1 MKSFARIAF
10 VVLLAGA
17 ASAQTPRQVSLGE
30 VWVADGVRVVPLTI
44 DQVEGVLAVDI
55 NIVLDSRQVSVVDF
69 QLTDLLPGFFAF
81 HNVDADTLKF
91 AAASAQAVKAGSGVF
106 AELQLEDTGAN
117 PELLFSMV
125 VLNGDEIPVEYAL
138 GWVSPVQTVVAEEA
152 ALPDGYQLAQNYPNP
167 FNTETTI
174 SFTLLESTPVEL
186 AVYNTS
192 GQKVRTLVE
201 GERAAG
207 EHRMIWNGRDDKG
220 APVASGRYVAKMAGA
235 GFAREMGM
243 TLLK

>member
-1 MKSFARIAF
+1 MKSLARIAF

-17 ASAQTPRQVSLGE
+17 ASAQTPRLVSLGE
-30 VWVADGVRVVPLTI
+30 VWVAGGVRVLPLTI

-55 NIVLDSRQVSVVDF
+55 NIVLDSGQVSVVDV

-81 HNVDADTLKF
+81 HNVDVDTLKF
-91 AAASAQAVKAGSGVF
+91 AAASAQAVEAGSGIF
-106 AELQLEDTGAN
+106 AELQLEDTGTT
-117 PELLFSMV
+117 PDLLFSVV
-125 VLNGDEIPVEYAL
+125 VLNDDEIPVEYAPR
-138 GWVSPVQTVVAEEA
+138 WVPTAVAEEA

-201 GERAAG
+201 GERAVG

>member
-1 MKSFARIAF
+1 MNSFALIAV

-17 ASAQTPRQVSLGE
+17 APAQTPRLVSLGE

-55 NIVLDSRQVSVVDF
+55 NIVLDNRQASVVDF
-69 QLTDLLPGFFAF
+69 QLTDLLPGFFA
-81 HNVDADTLKF
+81 
-91 AAASAQAVKAGSGVF
+91 
-106 AELQLEDTGAN
+106 ELQLEDTGTTPN
-117 PELLFSMV
+117 LLFSVV
-125 VLNGDEIPVEYAL
+125 VLNGDEIPVEYAPR
-138 GWVSPVQTVVAEEA
+138 WVPTAVAEEA
-152 ALPDGYQLAQNYPNP
+152 ALTDGYQLAQNHPNQ

-174 SFTLLESTPVEL
+174 SFTLVESTYVEL
-186 AVYNTS
+186 ALYNAS
-192 GQKVRTLVE
+192 GQKVHTLVE

-207 EHRMIWNGRDDKG
+207 EHRMKLNGRDENG
-220 APVASGRYVAKMAGA
+220 APVASGRYVAKMAGV

>member
-1 MKSFARIAF
+1 R
-10 VVLLAGA
+10 
-17 ASAQTPRQVSLGE
+17 
-30 VWVADGVRVVPLTI
+30 
-44 DQVEGVLAVDI
+44 
-55 NIVLDSRQVSVVDF
+55 
-69 QLTDLLPGFFAF
+69 
-81 HNVDADTLKF
+81 
-91 AAASAQAVKAGSGVF
+91 
-106 AELQLEDTGAN
+106 
-117 PELLFSMV
+117 
-125 VLNGDEIPVEYAL
+125 
-138 GWVSPVQTVVAEEA
+138 WVSPVQTVVAEEA

>member
-1 MKSFARIAF
+1 MNSFARIAF

-17 ASAQTPRQVSLGE
+17 ASAQTPRQVS
-30 VWVADGVRVVPLTI
+30 
-44 DQVEGVLAVDI
+44 
-55 NIVLDSRQVSVVDF
+55 VVDF
-69 QLTDLLPGFFAF
+69 QLTDLLPGF
-81 HNVDADTLKF
+81 
-91 AAASAQAVKAGSGVF
+91 F

-138 GWVSPVQTVVAEEA
+138 RWVSPVQTVVAEEA

>member
-1 MKSFARIAF
+1 MKCFARIAF

-17 ASAQTPRQVSLGE
+17 ASAQTPRQVS
-30 VWVADGVRVVPLTI
+30 
-44 DQVEGVLAVDI
+44 
-55 NIVLDSRQVSVVDF
+55 VVDF
-69 QLTDLLPGFFAF
+69 KLTDLLPGFFA
-81 HNVDADTLKF
+81 
-91 AAASAQAVKAGSGVF
+91 
-106 AELQLEDTGAN
+106 ELQLEDTGTT
-117 PELLFSMV
+117 PELLFSVV
-125 VLNGDEIPVEYAL
+125 VLNGDEIPVEYAPR
-138 GWVSPVQTVVAEEA
+138 WVQTVVAEEA

-201 GERAAG
+201 GERVAG

>member
-1 MKSFARIAF
+1 
-10 VVLLAGA
+10 
-17 ASAQTPRQVSLGE
+17 

-55 NIVLDSRQVSVVDF
+55 NIVLDNRQASVVDF
-69 QLTDLLPGFFAF
+69 QLTDLLPGFFA
-81 HNVDADTLKF
+81 
-91 AAASAQAVKAGSGVF
+91 
-106 AELQLEDTGAN
+106 ELQLEDTGTTPN
-117 PELLFSMV
+117 LLFSVV
-125 VLNGDEIPVEYAL
+125 VLNGDEIPVEYAPR
-138 GWVSPVQTVVAEEA
+138 WVPTAVAEEA

-174 SFTLLESTPVEL
+174 SFTLVESIYVKL
-186 AVYNTS
+186 ALYNAS
-192 GQKVRTLVE
+192 GQKVHTLVE

-207 EHRMIWNGRDDKG
+207 EHRMILNGRDENG
-220 APVASGRYVAKMAGA
+220 APVASGRYVAKMAGV